1 MSALAGTR
9 ASEHNSTG
17 GRLDRC
23 GRCTLL
29 DFMDFH
35 RRPGGEASQRPGE
48 ASYSRGDGSFPLRR
62 TAGNT
67 RAKIPFAKLRPA
79 YLPTVRRIAR
89 DPREDS
95 HRPPG
100 SVREFASGR
109 PTREA
114 SHVACEASHK
124 ILHLAR
130 AHARRVCARKRKNTQ
145 IHPNAY
151 GEVMAKLRKTHGEVT
166 GKVTGKSRKRSRGKS
181 RKSHGKARK
190 SHGKVTEKSRESHGK
205 VTGKSP
211 GSHGEVMGKS
221 WKSHGRFTGKVT
233 EKSRESYGEVMGK
246 SRKSH

>member
-1 MSALAGTR
+1 MGSFVQPERNFAPSAPRRHASIVCMLSHRFLARVIELCLRTRGPCTSMSALAGTR

-130 AHARRVCARKRKNTQ
+130 AHAR
-145 IHPNAY
+145 
-151 GEVMAKLRKTHGEVT
+151 
-166 GKVTGKSRKRSRGKS
+166 
-181 RKSHGKARK
+181 
-190 SHGKVTEKSRESHGK
+190 
-205 VTGKSP
+205 
-211 GSHGEVMGKS
+211 
-221 WKSHGRFTGKVT
+221 
-233 EKSRESYGEVMGK
+233 
-246 SRKSH
+246 